1 MSTESQ
7 IAFIG
12 GGNMA
17 RSLVGGLIADGYRAQ
32 RITVSEPD
40 PEKREQL
47 HSRFGVA
54 VTADNGEAATGA
66 DAVVLAVKP
75 QTARTVAEE
84 VGPTLRQAGAVAIS
98 IAAGVRLTDLQRWLG
113 PQAAVVRAMPN
124 TPSLIQSG
132 ATALIANE
140 QVSAAQ
146 HSLAESLLRAV
157 GQTQW
162 LTDEAQM
169 DAVTAISGSGPAYFF
184 RLMEALEEA
193 GVELG
198 LDRETARL
206 LTLETATGAARMAL
220 ESEDTPAR
228 LRERVTSSGG
238 TTERALGVLDDADL
252 RGAIQ
257 RAAEAA
263 AHRAHEL
270 GNLLGE
276 Q

>member
-17 RSLVGGLIADGYRAQ
+17 RSLVGGLIADGYPAQ
-32 RITVSEPD
+32 RITVSEPE
-40 PEKREQL
+40 PERREQL
-47 HSRFGVA
+47 RSRFGVA
-54 VTADNGEAATGA
+54 VTADNGEALEGA

-75 QTARTVAEE
+75 QTVRTVAEE
-84 VGPTLRQAGAVAIS
+84 IAPALGQAGAVAIS
-98 IAAGVRLTDLQRWLG
+98 IAAGVRLADLQRWLG

-132 ATALIANE
+132 ATALIANA

-184 RLMEALEEA
+184 LLMEALEEA

-228 LRERVTSSGG
+228 LRERVTSPGG